1 LATHITNYVSFTS
14 DDFGFIQDIDLV
26 VVTRRPGG
34 LGRKELSP
42 GNAEAMPARRRIT
55 RRAARISWKPTQW
68 PGVLWR
74 FGRSQLSKTESE
86 APIALDLSWG
96 DSAA

>member
-1 LATHITNYVSFTS
+1 MGKVSLS
-14 DDFGFIQDIDLV
+14 G
-26 VVTRRPGG
+26 PGR

-42 GNAEAMPARRRIT
+42 GNAEAMPGQAT
-55 RRAARISWKPTQW
+55 HHAPGSLISWKPTQW

-96 DSAA
+96 DSA